1 MWMSPMVAGSKY
13 KYDGDNEYSDDDDDD
28 NDVEGGE
35 KAIAH
40 RRVTRSFC
48 HGNANC
54 EKPIVLAFKLFK
66 IICAPFQW
74 RDNEHDIKYISTP

>member
-1 MWMSPMVAGSKY
+1 MVAGSKY
-13 KYDGDNEYSDDDDDD
+13 KYDGDNEYSDDDHDNDDVD

>member
-1 MWMSPMVAGSKY
+1 MSPMVAGSKY
-13 KYDGDNEYSDDDDDD
+13 KYDGDNEYSDDDHD
-28 NDVEGGE
+28 NDDVGGGE

-66 IICAPFQW
+66 IICAPFQ
-74 RDNEHDIKYISTP
+74 